1 MTERA
6 LVGGIELGG
15 TKIVLAVG
23 HPDGVIVAKTA
34 IPTEQP
40 QHALPRIIAF
50 FAAWRGQLGGL
61 GIAAFGPIV
70 VDPVAADYGHLRDT
84 NKPGWSRFDL
94 AGSLAAGLDLPLR
107 LVTDVAAA
115 GLAEAR
121 LGALAGA
128 RLGLYLTIGTGIGVA
143 ILLDGDIAPAMLHPE
158 IGHLALQRQ
167 SGDGL
172 ASTCRFH
179 PSCAE
184 GLAAG
189 PSIQARF
196 GAQLNTFRPGSGE
209 HALICDYLG
218 QLCASLTLALSPHRI
233 VIGGGVGQTPG
244 IIPDTVQA
252 MERHLG
258 GYATP
263 QPGWA
268 GYICRPQFGQ
278 DAGIV
283 GALLCAPT
291 CGGG

>member
-23 HPDGVIVAKTA
+23 HPDGTIVAKTA
-34 IPTEQP
+34 IPTEEP

-50 FAAWRGQLGGL
+50 FAAWRGQLSGL
-61 GIAAFGPIV
+61 GVAAFGPIV
-70 VDPVAADYGHLRDT
+70 VDPAAADYGHLRDT
-84 NKPGWSRFDL
+84 NKQGWSGFDL
-94 AGSLAAGLDLPLR
+94 AGSLADGLDLPLR
-107 LVTDVAAA
+107 LVTDVGAA

-128 RLGLYLTIGTGIGVA
+128 RLGLYLTIGTGIGGA
-143 ILLDGDIAPAMLHPE
+143 ILVDGDIAPAMLHPE
-158 IGHLALQRQ
+158 IGHLALQRHP
-167 SGDGL
+167 GDGF

-179 PSCAE
+179 PGCAE

-189 PSIQARF
+189 PAVQARF
-196 GAQLNTFRPGSGE
+196 GAPLNTFPAGSGE

-244 IIPDTVQA
+244 IIPDTMRA

-258 GYATP
+258 GYAVP
-263 QPGWA
+263 QPGPD
-268 GYICRPQFGQ
+268 GYICSPQFGQ

-283 GALLCAPT
+283 GALLCAPAS
-291 CGGG
+291 GGG